1 LNGGF
6 FYNVLYSITDRD
18 QIMKSTINIA
28 TATGCIAIFLWGIL
42 ALLSKLAGQF
52 PPFQLLAL
60 CFTIAFVFMCVKW
73 LVTGQ
78 SMGILAK
85 QPAKAWIIGCSG
97 LFLYHACYFFALK
110 YAPVLEVSLIAYLWP
125 LLIVLFSALL
135 PGEKLYI
142 KHILGAVISLIGC
155 WVLLGGTESSFNAQ
169 YLTGYL
175 FAAACSV
182 IWASYSVSSRLVK
195 KVPTDAVGLFCGVC
209 AVLGWGCHFL
219 LEESYIP
226 QQSSQ
231 WLAVLGLG
239 LGPLGLAF
247 FAWDFG
253 IKKGNIQLLGVL
265 SYATP
270 LISTWMLISFTDIEP
285 SATIYTACTAIVL
298 GALVASMQWR
308 KLLRI
313 KTLKLKRA

>member
-1 LNGGF
+1 
-6 FYNVLYSITDRD
+6 
-18 QIMKSTINIA
+18 MKSTANIA

-42 ALLSKLAGQF
+42 ALLSKLAGNF

-60 CFTIAFVFMCVKW
+60 CFSIAFIFMCIKW
-73 LVTGQ
+73 RISKQ
-78 SMGILAK
+78 SIATLAK
-85 QPAKAWIIGCSG
+85 QPILAWVIGCSG
-97 LFLYHACYFFALK
+97 LFLYHACYFFALN

-135 PGEKLYI
+135 PGEKLYL
-142 KHILGAVISLIGC
+142 KHILGAVIALLGC
-155 WVLLGGTESSFNAQ
+155 WILLGGAESSFNAQ

-175 FAAACSV
+175 FAAACSI
-182 IWASYSVSSRLVK
+182 IWASYSVSSRLVA

-209 AVLGWGCHFL
+209 AVLGWSSHFL

-226 QQSSQ
+226 EQSSQ

-285 SATIYTACTAIVL
+285 STTIYIACSAIVC
-298 GALVASMQWR
+298 GALTASIQWR
-308 KLLRI
+308 KLLNI
-313 KTLKLKRA
+313 ATLSSQRSNT